1 MKKIFFA
8 TVLSASCVAL
18 SLSSCKQFDDV
29 LDRKPLDKV
38 SPEVYYKSA
47 EQMKS
52 FTIDQ
57 YKHFSSPQGSWV
69 GDVARDKGT
78 DDQARMDDPNKRMFH
93 LDHWKVPAEGGL
105 GMGAIR
111 NINWFLEQVVPNIKE
126 GKISGAKAEIDQC
139 LGEAYFFRA
148 LLYFGKLKTYGD
160 FPIVEKTLSDDSKE
174 LIESAKRM
182 PRSKVARFI
191 LKDLDKAIEILKDQT
206 AGKQRISKDVA
217 RLFKSRVALYEGTFE
232 KYHKGSGRVPGDA
245 NWPGKDK
252 EWNKGK
258 TFNIDAEV
266 AFFLKEAKKEAKL
279 VADKFTLTANNHVM
293 NPAKGQIAD
302 WNPYYD
308 MFASLDLSGNP
319 EVLLWKQ
326 YNLSMG
332 IKHHTSHRIHRGT
345 DNGYTRGLV
354 QSFLMK
360 NGLPIYA
367 AGSNY
372 KGDETIDDVKT
383 DRDERLQLFMFSE
396 STPLLV
402 KNRQG
407 VEVMELFLA
416 PTVTS
421 PRDGRDVTGYRQ
433 RKFYNYDPA
442 VNPNPTQSDVTATII
457 FRASE
462 AYLNYIEACYVLT
475 NALDGDAKK
484 YWTALR
490 NRAGITADIN
500 ATISAT
506 DMGIEANV
514 NTPSYDWAAFSAGQ
528 PVDATLYSIRRER
541 RCEFIAEGFRMDDLK
556 RWRAMDQVKNYQVEG
571 INFWTKIKDYK
582 YRNAKEQLV
591 PYDIKADGSSDANM
605 SAESLGKY
613 LRPYQI
619 VKTNNDM
626 YDGYTFYQAH
636 YLSPFSYKEMLLCS
650 PNDDASSSNLYQ
662 NPDWKVEPNTPAQK

>member
-18 SLSSCKQFDDV
+18 SCSSCKQFDDV

-47 EQMKS
+47 EQLKS

-57 YKHFSSPQGSWV
+57 YKHFSTPEGSWA
-69 GDVARDKGT
+69 GDVHRDKGT
-78 DDQARMDDPNKRMFH
+78 DDQAPMDEPNKQMFH
-93 LDHWKVPAEGGL
+93 LEHWKVPAEGKLDMNG
-105 GMGAIR
+105 IR
-111 NINWFLEQVVPNIKE
+111 DINWFLERAVPDAKE

-148 LLYFGKLKTYGD
+148 LLYFGKMKTFGD
-160 FPIVEKTLSDDSKE
+160 YPIVKKVLSDDPAE
-174 LIESAKRM
+174 LVEASKRM
-182 PRSKVARFI
+182 PRNEVARFI
-191 LKDLDKAIEILKDQT
+191 LADLDKAIELLKDQT
-206 AGKQRISKDVA
+206 NGKQRISKDVA

-232 KYHKGSGRVPGDA
+232 KYHKGSGRVPGDDA
-245 NWPGKDK
+245 WPGKTK

-258 TFNIDAEV
+258 TFDIDAEIT
-266 AFFLKEAKKEAKL
+266 FFLTEAKKEAKL
-279 VADKFTLTANNHVM
+279 VADKFVLTTNNHVM
-293 NPAKGQIAD
+293 NPVKGQIAD

-308 MFASLDLSGNP
+308 MFASLDLSSNP

-332 IKHHTSHRIHRGT
+332 IKHHTSHRLHRGT

-367 AGSNY
+367 TGANY
-372 KGDETIDDVKT
+372 KGDETLDDVKT

-402 KNRQG
+402 RNRQG
-407 VEVMELFLA
+407 VDVMELYLA

-421 PRDGRDVTGYRQ
+421 PRNGRDVTGYRQ
-433 RKFYNYDPA
+433 RKFYNYDPK

-462 AYLNYIEACYVLT
+462 AYLNYIEASYLLA
-475 NALDGDAKK
+475 NSLDSDAIK

-490 NRAGITADIN
+490 ERAGISANLN

-506 DMGIEANV
+506 DMSIEANV
-514 NTPSYDWAAFSAGQ
+514 NTPSYDWGAFSAGQ
-528 PVDATLYSIRRER
+528 AVDATLYSIRRER

-556 RWRAMDQVKNYQVEG
+556 RWRAMDQVKNYQIEG

-582 YRNAKEQLV
+582 YRNEKEQLV

-619 VKTNNDM
+619 VKANNEM

-650 PNDDASSSNLYQ
+650 PNDDANSSNLYQ
-662 NPDWKVEPNTPAQK
+662 NPDWKVEPNTPAVK